1 MDRPQKPGRPVGGQL
16 GRGASW
22 QKIPQQ
28 RMELVDGADPGL
40 SQVDAPFALAPAAP
54 TDATV
59 CKGDAGGP
67 VWRTENGKPALA
79 GVVSRSWQGGCL
91 GTPAGET
98 RTGAYATRTDDV
110 VGWVQGVR
118 SRTIEIKPGTHLFA
132 IGSEG
137 STYGLDVN
145 YTTGVWGTG
154 WTRPDGTSLKAIT
167 STVTGNTAHI
177 YAVNEDTK
185 LYTRDAN
192 YDVGWGNWNSSG
204 RADQRSVRATAA
216 RHPRPSGQRGPVER

>member
-1 MDRPQKPGRPVGGQL
+1 MDRPQKPGRLVGGQL

-22 QKIPQQ
+22 QKMPQQ

-98 RTGAYATRTDDV
+98 RTGAYATRSDDV
-110 VGWVQGVR
+110 VGWVQDVR

-154 WTRPDGTSLKAIT
+154 WTRPDDTRASRPSPAPSPATPHT
-167 STVTGNTAHI
+167 STPSTRTPSCTPATPTTTSAGATGTPAEERI
-177 YAVNEDTK
+177 SAP
-185 LYTRDAN
+185 
-192 YDVGWGNWNSSG
+192 
-204 RADQRSVRATAA
+204 SVQQLLVILVRQASVA
-216 RHPRPSGQRGPVER
+216 P